1 MTTAFTVAGRPSATH
16 RVASTRVIVEAIV
29 RLRTGVVLSNIRRSS
44 SRDLVRSASND
55 VGGSTLMKIND
66 RRIVY
71 LCTPSAE
78 HLSTR
83 MPPSRRA
90 GGRWISA
97 TDVLIKLMHCFV
109 FP

>member
-1 MTTAFTVAGRPSATH
+1 
-16 RVASTRVIVEAIV
+16 
-29 RLRTGVVLSNIRRSS
+29 
-44 SRDLVRSASND
+44 
-55 VGGSTLMKIND
+55 MKIND